1 MQVKINGKDY
11 ELNFGIRWVLLMNQK
26 HNITQNGL
34 SQGMGINQAVASLS
48 QYDPIGLSEIL
59 LNATWINKERPTSAD
74 IDHYLDTDADV
85 KKLCDSVLKEIETA
99 NATKAQVK
107 NVLKAMKTAQE
118 RAMNNNLERLG

>member
-59 LNATWINKERPTSAD
+59 LNATWINKDRPTSAD
-74 IDHYLDTDADV
+74 IDQYLETDAEI
-85 KKLCDSVLKEIETA
+85 KKRCDSILKEIETA

-118 RAMNNNLERLG
+118 RAMNSNLERLG

>member
-1 MQVKINGKDY
+1 MQIKINGKDY

-74 IDHYLDTDADV
+74 IEHYLETDADI
-85 KKLCDSVLKEIETA
+85 KKLCDSILKEIETA

-107 NVLKAMKTAQE
+107 NVLKAMKQAQE
-118 RAMNNNLERLG
+118 RAMSNNLERLG

>member
-1 MQVKINGKDY
+1 MQIKINGKNYD
-11 ELNFGIRWVLLMNQK
+11 LNFGIRWVLLMNQK

-74 IDHYLDTDADV
+74 IDHYLETDADI
-85 KKLCDSVLKEIETA
+85 KKLCDSILKEIETA

-118 RAMNNNLERLG
+118 RAMNSNLERLG

>member
-34 SQGMGINQAVASLS
+34 NQGMGINQAVASLS

-74 IDHYLDTDADV
+74 IDHYLETDADI
-85 KKLCDSVLKEIETA
+85 KKLCDSILKEIETA

-118 RAMNNNLERLG
+118 RAMNSNLERLG

>member
-1 MQVKINGKDY
+1 MQIKINGKDY

-26 HNITQNGL
+26 HNIAQNGL

-74 IDHYLDTDADV
+74 IDHYLETDADI
-85 KKLCDSVLKEIETA
+85 KKLCDSILKEIETA

-118 RAMNNNLERLG
+118 RAMNSNLERLG

>member
-1 MQVKINGKDY
+1 MQIKINGKDY

-74 IDHYLDTDADV
+74 IDNYLETDADI
-85 KKLCDSVLKEIETA
+85 KKLCDSILKEIETA

-118 RAMNNNLERLG
+118 RAMNSNLERLG

>member
-59 LNATWINKERPTSAD
+59 LNATWINKEHPTSAD
-74 IDHYLDTDADV
+74 IDHYLETDADI
-85 KKLCDSVLKEIETA
+85 KKLCDSILKEIETA

-118 RAMNNNLERLG
+118 RAMNSSLERLG

>member
-1 MQVKINGKDY
+1 MQIKINGKDY

-74 IDHYLDTDADV
+74 IDHYLETDADI
-85 KKLCDSVLKEIETA
+85 KKLCDSILKEIETA
-99 NATKAQVK
+99 NATKAQAK

-118 RAMNNNLERLG
+118 RAMNSNLERLG

>member
-1 MQVKINGKDY
+1 MQIKINGKTY

-26 HNITQNGL
+26 HNIAQNGL

-74 IDHYLDTDADV
+74 IEHYLETDADV
-85 KKLCDSVLKEIETA
+85 KKLCDSILKEIETA
-99 NATKAQVK
+99 NATKAQAK
-107 NVLKAMKTAQE
+107 NVLKAMKQAQE
-118 RAMNNNLERLG
+118 RAMSNNLERLG

>member
-59 LNATWINKERPTSAD
+59 LNATWINKDRPTSAD
-74 IDHYLDTDADV
+74 IDHYLETDADI
-85 KKLCDSVLKEIETA
+85 KKLCDSILKEIETA

-118 RAMNNNLERLG
+118 RAMNSNLERLG

>member
-59 LNATWINKERPTSAD
+59 LNATWINKDRPTSAD
-74 IDHYLDTDADV
+74 IDHYLETDADI
-85 KKLCDSVLKEIETA
+85 KKLCDSILKEIEVA

-107 NVLKAMKTAQE
+107 NVLKAMKKAQE
-118 RAMNNNLERLG
+118 QAMNNNLERLG

>member
-34 SQGMGINQAVASLS
+34 NQGMGINQAVASLS

-74 IDHYLDTDADV
+74 IDHYLETDADV
-85 KKLCDSVLKEIETA
+85 KKLCDSILKEIETA

-118 RAMNNNLERLG
+118 RAMNSNLERLG

>member
-74 IDHYLDTDADV
+74 IDHYLETDADI
-85 KKLCDSVLKEIETA
+85 KKLCDSILKEIETA
-99 NATKAQVK
+99 NATKAQAK
-107 NVLKAMKTAQE
+107 NVLKAMKKAQE
-118 RAMNNNLERLG
+118 QAMNNNLERLG

>member
-74 IDHYLDTDADV
+74 IDHYLETDADI
-85 KKLCDSVLKEIETA
+85 KKLCDSILKEIETA

-118 RAMNNNLERLG
+118 RAMNSNLERLG

>member
-1 MQVKINGKDY
+1 MQIKINGKAY
-11 ELNFGIRWVLLMNQK
+11 ELNFGIRWVLLMNQE

-59 LNATWINKERPTSAD
+59 LNATWINKECPTSAD
-74 IDHYLDTDADV
+74 IDHYLETDADV
-85 KKLCDSVLKEIETA
+85 KKLCDSILKEIETA

-118 RAMNNNLERLG
+118 RAMNSNLERLG

>member
-1 MQVKINGKDY
+1 MQIRINGKDY

-85 KKLCDSVLKEIETA
+85 KKLCDSILKEIETA

-107 NVLKAMKTAQE
+107 NVLKTMKKAQE
-118 RAMNNNLERLG
+118 QAMNKNLEKLD

>member
-1 MQVKINGKDY
+1 MQIKINGKDY

-34 SQGMGINQAVASLS
+34 SQGMGINQAVASLKH
-48 QYDPIGLSEIL
+48 GLSEIL

-74 IDHYLDTDADV
+74 IDHYLDTDADI
-85 KKLCDSVLKEIETA
+85 KKLCDSILKEIEVA

-107 NVLKAMKTAQE
+107 NVLKAMKQAQE
-118 RAMNNNLERLG
+118 KAMNSNLERLG

>member
-1 MQVKINGKDY
+1 MQIKINGKDY

-59 LNATWINKERPTSAD
+59 LNATWINKDRPTSAD
-74 IDHYLDTDADV
+74 IDHYLETDADV
-85 KKLCDSVLKEIETA
+85 KKLCDSILKEIETA

-118 RAMNNNLERLG
+118 RAMNSNLERLG

>member
-26 HNITQNGL
+26 HNIAQNGL

-74 IDHYLDTDADV
+74 IDHYLETDADI
-85 KKLCDSVLKEIETA
+85 KKLCDSILKEIETA

-107 NVLKAMKTAQE
+107 NVLKAMKQAQE
-118 RAMNNNLERLG
+118 RAMSSNLERLG

>member
-59 LNATWINKERPTSAD
+59 LNATWINKDRPTSAD
-74 IDHYLDTDADV
+74 IDHYLETDADI
-85 KKLCDSVLKEIETA
+85 KKLCDSILKEIETA

>member
-1 MQVKINGKDY
+1 MQIKINGKDY

-59 LNATWINKERPTSAD
+59 LNATWINKDRPTSAD
-74 IDHYLDTDADV
+74 IEHYLETDADV
-85 KKLCDSVLKEIETA
+85 KKLCDSILKEIETA

-118 RAMNNNLERLG
+118 RAMNSNLERLG

>member
-26 HNITQNGL
+26 HNIAQNGL

-48 QYDPIGLSEIL
+48 QYDPIGLSEII

-74 IDHYLDTDADV
+74 IDHYLETDADI
-85 KKLCDSVLKEIETA
+85 KKLCDSILKEIETA

-107 NVLKAMKTAQE
+107 NVLKAMKQAQE
-118 RAMNNNLERLG
+118 RAMSNNLERLG